1 RGSYDEHHAAPDAAR
16 RGARDRQPRARHA
29 RARTMSPS
37 LEQAI
42 ADARERA
49 SEARRL
55 REDRLAAVL
64 EDVIEPIA
72 RAAEDLLVWLPE
84 DDAMLRSAH
93 ARPWLRARFAG
104 WMAQGH
110 ARMRNGRREYLQV
123 VVPRRANPSA
133 AREAGRE
140 AGRKSA

>member
-49 SEARRL
+49 SEAKQLRPVVSFPPDAVLDVGHVAAALGVSPRTVERLDLPCIYLGAHIRRFL
-55 REDRLAAVL
+55 WSDVLAA
-64 EDVIEPIA
+64 
-72 RAAEDLLVWLPE
+72 
-84 DDAMLRSAH
+84 
-93 ARPWLRARFAG
+93 LRAR
-104 WMAQGH
+104 
-110 ARMRNGRREYLQV
+110 GR
-123 VVPRRANPSA
+123 A
-133 AREAGRE
+133 A
-140 AGRKSA
+140 

>member
-1 RGSYDEHHAAPDAAR
+1 MATP
-16 RGARDRQPRARHA
+16 
-29 RARTMSPS
+29 T

-42 ADARERA
+42 ADARQCVA
-49 SEARRL
+49 EAKHL
-55 REDRLAAVL
+55 RDDRLARVL

-93 ARPWLRARFAG
+93 ARPWFRQRFAA

-140 AGRKSA
+140 AGRESLRANAQAAVRR

>member
-1 RGSYDEHHAAPDAAR
+1 MATP
-16 RGARDRQPRARHA
+16 
-29 RARTMSPS
+29 T

-42 ADARERA
+42 ADARQYVA
-49 SEARRL
+49 EAKHL
-55 REDRLAAVL
+55 RDDRLARVL

-72 RAAEDLLVWLPE
+72 RAAEDLLVWLAE

-140 AGRKSA
+140 AGRESLRTNAQAAVRR

>member
-1 RGSYDEHHAAPDAAR
+1 MGRRAAVDAR
-16 RGARDRQPRARHA
+16 RGAHRECAPQCADRRVQAHGWRARCA
-29 RARTMSPS
+29 VGRTGVRMTPS

-72 RAAEDLLVWLPE
+72 RAAEDLLVWLAE

-93 ARPWLRARFAG
+93 ARPWL
-104 WMAQGH
+104 
-110 ARMRNGRREYLQV
+110 
-123 VVPRRANPSA
+123 
-133 AREAGRE
+133 
-140 AGRKSA
+140 

>member
-1 RGSYDEHHAAPDAAR
+1 M
-16 RGARDRQPRARHA
+16 
-29 RARTMSPS
+29 TPS

-64 EDVIEPIA
+64 EDVIGPIA
-72 RAAEDLLVWLPE
+72 RAAEDLLVWLAE